1 MRIARLAKAQRGL
14 VLDLDPLM
22 LLDRL
27 EFPDTFAL
35 IAVETDAV
43 TQENLPAG
51 LLIASL
57 REQEMMIEWLYVA
70 PERRMQGIG
79 EQLLIAAFECAQNM
93 GVVHLCAYLNQEYG
107 RGLVCAGEER
117 YLREHLFY
125 EERLLGGEWICD
137 IRMLAMQNRL
147 REKTVLSENI
157 RSLRELGITKSMEA
171 IADLQRMEACE
182 MLYEV
187 DAKKRYY
194 DPELSYVLTDAAQ
207 VRAGMLIQCVERLVP
222 QINGARIVR
231 TKEHVYY
238 PVLFCAQ
245 DAQDAQA
252 ILSAALRTAVA
263 QCDHSAQV
271 RVILKS
277 SRYAEL
283 MNRILPGQRIDNKY
297 LIASV
302 DDYVHAWENDIQ
314 EISMRR
320 LLQLG

>member
-22 LLDRL
+22 FLDRL

-35 IAVETDAV
+35 LAVETDAM

-57 REQEMMIEWLYVA
+57 REREMVIEWLYVA

-79 EQLLIAAFECAQNM
+79 EQLLIAAYECAHNM
-93 GVVHLCAYLNQEYG
+93 GVAHLCAYLNQEYG

-125 EERLLGGEWICD
+125 EERQFGGEWICD
-137 IRMLAMQNRL
+137 IRMLAVQKGL
-147 REKTVLSENI
+147 REKTALSENI
-157 RSLRELGITKSMEA
+157 RSLRELGVTKSMEA
-171 IADLQRMEACE
+171 IRDLQQMEACE

-187 DAKKRYY
+187 DAKKRCY
-194 DPELSYVLTDAAQ
+194 DPELSYVLTGDGQ
-207 VRAGMLIQCVERLVP
+207 VRAGLLIQCVERVVP
-222 QINGARIVR
+222 QVDGIRIIR
-231 TKEHVYY
+231 AKENVYY

-245 DAQDAQA
+245 GDQDAQA
-252 ILSAALRTAVA
+252 LLSAALRTAVA

-277 SRYAEL
+277 GRYTEL
-283 MNRILPGQRIDNKY
+283 MNRILPGQRIGNKY

-302 DDYVHAWENDIQ
+302 DDYVHAWENDMQ
-314 EISMRR
+314 EIRMRR